1 MRHARIPGP
10 SPRRQ
15 NPVRRHPAAG
25 ILLSF
30 TAMKRHAGLHPL
42 SQHHHFALTQALL
55 MRRAAEAPASRR
67 AAAWREAE
75 ENFLSFW
82 KKAGEQPFR
91 EEEELLLPAYAR
103 HTPLEQDPAVVRM
116 LAEHAQ
122 IQGQIQ
128 QLQTALE
135 TSPEAGPPIEE
146 GVSTLARALYDPTP
160 SEENEGVPPLQPTL
174 GRADLQAL
182 VRPPPPPP
190 SNDRCGSKTRA
201 VR

>member
-15 NPVRRHPAAG
+15 NPVRRQPAAG

-67 AAAWREAE
+67 AAALRQAAE
-75 ENFLSFW
+75 KFLSFW
-82 KKAGEQPFR
+82 KKAGEQHFR

-103 HTPLEQDPAVVRM
+103 HTPLEQEPVVARM
-116 LAEHAQ
+116 LTEHAK
-122 IQGQIQ
+122 IRGQIQ

-135 TSPEAGPPIEE
+135 SSPEARLPIEE
-146 GVSTLARALYDPTP
+146 GVATLARALYDLIRY
-160 SEENEGVPPLQPTL
+160 EENEVFPRIERAL
-174 GRADLQAL
+174 GDAELQAL
-182 VRPPPPPP
+182 GQRLT
-190 SNDRCGSKTRA
+190 RLHSKYSCE
-201 VR
+201 V

>member
-67 AAAWREAE
+67 AAALRQAAE
-75 ENFLSFW
+75 KFLSFW
-82 KKAGEQPFR
+82 KKAGERHFR

-103 HTPLEQDPAVVRM
+103 HTPLEQDPVVARM
-116 LAEHAQ
+116 LAEHAK
-122 IQGQIQ
+122 IRGQIQ

-135 TSPEAGPPIEE
+135 TSPEAGLPIEE
-146 GVSTLARALYDPTP
+146 GVATLARALYDLIRY
-160 SEENEGVPPLQPTL
+160 EENEVFTCIERVFGDDELK
-174 GRADLQAL
+174 AL
-182 VRPPPPPP
+182 
-190 SNDRCGSKTRA
+190 SKRLRHITSQ
-201 VR
+201 